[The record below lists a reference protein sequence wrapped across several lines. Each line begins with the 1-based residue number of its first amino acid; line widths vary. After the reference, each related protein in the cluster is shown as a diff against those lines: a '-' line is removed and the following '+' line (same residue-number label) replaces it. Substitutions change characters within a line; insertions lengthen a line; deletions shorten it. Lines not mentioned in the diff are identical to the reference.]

1 MFVQLES
8 RCGVGFLAKP
18 DAEKLLLRKIG
29 RKPYFRADY
38 FSGEGQGAGERI
50 LKPPSAFL

>member
-29 RKPYFRADY
+29 RKPYFRVDY
-38 FSGEGQGAGERI
+38 FSGGKAKERV
-50 LKPPSAFL
+50 SGF